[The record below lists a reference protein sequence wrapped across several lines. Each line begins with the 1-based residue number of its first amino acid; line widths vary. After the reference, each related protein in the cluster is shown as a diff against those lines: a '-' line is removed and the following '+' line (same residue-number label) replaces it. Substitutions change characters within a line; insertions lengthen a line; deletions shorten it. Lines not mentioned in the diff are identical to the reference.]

1 MAPVRNTF
9 TLDHPTQTRRSHAGW
24 VLLLAAVVAAGQV
37 WFIDQS
43 WADCQIERQ
52 LGYSSSQLLTLGL
65 PALTIVNAAVIAL
78 SIAVYGGRRDDRTV
92 QIFLTTVSAVVLLL
106 AVSALLVVFVATPSG
121 ASDMACPGG
130 MPSWWPT
137 WLWG

>member
-1 MAPVRNTF
+1 VPNTF
-9 TLDHPTQTRRSHAGW
+9 TLDRPTRTKRSHAGW
-24 VLLLAAVVAAGQV
+24 MLLVGLVVAAGQV

-43 WADCQIERQ
+43 WADCQIDRQ
-52 LGYSSSQLLTLGL
+52 LGYSSSQLLTFGL
-65 PALTIVNAAVIAL
+65 PALTIVNTAVIAL
-78 SIAVYGGRRDDRTV
+78 SAVVFSGPGKERAARA
-92 QIFLTTVSAVVLLL
+92 FLTTVSAVVLLL

-121 ASDMACPGG
+121 ASNMACVGG